1 MKPHLHSYSKLCKLN
16 SYTLSQLMCLY
27 ILQCKANNNSQIT
40 TGQFLDIVVVVVV
53 VVVVLVVVVVVVVV
67 VVAVV
72 VIKCLIN

>member
-1 MKPHLHSYSKLCKLN
+1 
-16 SYTLSQLMCLY
+16 MCLY